1 MSAFAPKPLLVAVT
15 MAGALGL
22 GGCATKSYVREQIA
36 PVSQRVGA
44 LEAKMQEVDGTAKSA
59 LAEAQAA
66 SGQAQN
72 NGQRLDQLSG
82 RVDGID
88 QRLTAQEQKRAKRP
102 RH

>member
-1 MSAFAPKPLLVAVT
+1 MTVFVSKPLLAVMT
-15 MAGALGL
+15 LAGAVSL

-36 PVSQRVGA
+36 PVSQRVDA
-44 LEAKMQEVDGTAKSA
+44 LEAKLQETDGTAKSA

-88 QRLTAQEQKRAKRP
+88 QRLTVQEQKRAKRA